1 MISALIL
8 AVITTSITASRYGAR
23 ASRAFAQ
30 SVKNSEN
37 TNFAN
42 GDFFIVSSIDLA
54 KKQILLKR
62 PTEVTELM
70 RVDGETR
77 YFEERGKPIRLT
89 DLRAGDTV
97 FITSKP
103 TGGQSVAVAIHKGP
117 MTLDMLR
124 ERYLKSS
131 R

>member
-1 MISALIL
+1 MIMPIRRFIPTAILVVFTMAGSAQPEKD
-8 AVITTSITASRYGAR
+8 SASSG
-23 ASRAFAQ
+23 FAQ
-30 SVKNSEN
+30 
-37 TNFAN
+37 

-70 RVDGETR
+70 GVDGQTR
-77 YFEERGKPIRLT
+77 YFEENGKTIRLT

-97 FITSKP
+97 YIMSRPSGT
-103 TGGQSVAVAIHKGP
+103 QSVAVAIHKGP

-124 ERYLKSS
+124 ERYLKSTK
-131 R
+131 

>member
-1 MISALIL
+1 MMLMVRRRLIPVGIL
-8 AVITTSITASRYGAR
+8 ALLATPV
-23 ASRAFAQ
+23 FAQ
-30 SVKNSEN
+30 SRPDPAG
-37 TNFAN
+37 TNFGK

-77 YFEERGKPIRLT
+77 YFEEGRKPIRLM

-97 FITSKP
+97 FITSRP
-103 TGGQSVAVAIHKGP
+103 AGGQSVAVTIHKGP
-117 MTLDMLR
+117 MTLDLLR
-124 ERYLKSS
+124 ERYLK
-131 R
+131 RTK